1 MADGASTV
9 GVINAVV
16 DLDKWGDI
24 EPIKELVACAL
35 REICAV
41 RDVPTEDEGLVPEKV
56 DLDDFVAKATDIERD
71 EEALG
76 EFETKEVWEVD
87 PDSEGEGDVVA
98 EINAEKEVSRVKE
111 ATPEG
116 LCPRDT
122 LG

>member
-1 MADGASTV
+1 M
-9 GVINAVV
+9 
-16 DLDKWGDI
+16 
-24 EPIKELVACAL
+24 
-35 REICAV
+35 
-41 RDVPTEDEGLVPEKV
+41 RDVPTDDEGLVPEKV
-56 DLDDFVAKATDIERD
+56 DLDDLVAKATDMEGD

-87 PDSEGEGDVVA
+87 PDNEGEGDVVA